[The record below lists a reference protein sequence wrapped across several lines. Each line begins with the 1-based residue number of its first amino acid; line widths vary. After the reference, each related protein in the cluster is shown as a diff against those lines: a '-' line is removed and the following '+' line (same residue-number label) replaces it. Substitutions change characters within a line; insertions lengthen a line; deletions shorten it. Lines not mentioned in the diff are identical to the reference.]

1 MKGSPKE
8 GKTPSDALD
17 PKWVQM
23 CEGVRNN
30 DQTALEE
37 LFELIRGMSCPPC
50 LDDRDAEAGE
60 GAPNGSTESPKPV

>member
-1 MKGSPKE
+1 LKTPASKTFTNRSPKE
-8 GKTPSDALD
+8 GKTPSDMLD

-37 LFELIRGMSCPPC
+37 LFDLVKGMSWPPC
-50 LDDRDAEAGE
+50 FDDRDAEAE
-60 GAPNGSTESPKPV
+60 GMENE